1 MSKRELSK
9 TVGLSLERSPGSIGK
24 WKKFFEILGV
34 ECAVSDLQPEKAAKK
49 AEKVFKYSVVLH
61 IK

>member
-34 ECAVSDLQPEKAAKK
+34 ECAVSDLQP
-49 AEKVFKYSVVLH
+49 VSYTHL
-61 IK
+61 I